1 MRIESTPESIRSIGA
16 HYGVNG
22 ANLSRQYKDIFSD
35 YRQWKQLGHA
45 EQYVIYPQNVGPNLA
60 IDETSLSCGE
70 LYTFVT
76 NRDAHGGRGALVAA
90 IRGTKAET
98 VIAVL
103 DKIPLAKRKTV
114 REITLDLSSS
124 MMLIARRS
132 FPKATVINDRFHVHK
147 LYYDAIDDLRI
158 TLRWMARDIENE
170 EIARCRKAGIAYVPF
185 RYANGDTRRQL
196 LARAKYI
203 LTKHASKWTKTQQ
216 WRADIIF
223 EFYPELKKA
232 YDLAMDLTDI
242 YNRKVDKDTARLNLA
257 RWYNKV
263 DEMDGGQFRTVTETF
278 RNHYDTILNYFIN
291 RSTNAGAESFNAK
304 VKAFR
309 SQFRGVTDIP
319 FFLFRLSKLCA

>member
-1 MRIESTPESIRSIGA
+1 M
-16 HYGVNG
+16 NG
-22 ANLSRQYKDIFSD
+22 TNLSRQYKENFSD

-45 EQYVIYPQNVGPNLA
+45 EEYILYPQNIGPNIA
-60 IDETSLSCGE
+60 IDESSLSCGE

-76 NRDAHGGRGALVAA
+76 NRDAHGGKGALVAA
-90 IRGTKAET
+90 IRGTKSET

-103 DKIPLAKRKTV
+103 EKIPLAKRKTV
-114 REITLDLSSS
+114 REITLDLSST

-132 FPKATVINDRFHVHK
+132 FPRATVTNDRFHVHK
-147 LYYDAIDDLRI
+147 LYYDAIDELRVS
-158 TLRWMARDIENE
+158 LRWMVRDFENA
-170 EIARCRKAGIAYVPF
+170 EIARCRKEGIAYTPF
-185 RYANGDTRRQL
+185 RYANGDTRKQL

-203 LTKHASKWTKTQQ
+203 LTKHASKWTKSQQ

-242 YNRKVDKDTARLNLA
+242 FNLKVEKDVARLELA

-263 DEMDGGQFRTVTETF
+263 DGMAGGQFRTVSETF
-278 RNHYDTILNYFIN
+278 RNHYDTILNYFTN

-319 FFLFRLSKLCA
+319 FFLYRLSKLCA